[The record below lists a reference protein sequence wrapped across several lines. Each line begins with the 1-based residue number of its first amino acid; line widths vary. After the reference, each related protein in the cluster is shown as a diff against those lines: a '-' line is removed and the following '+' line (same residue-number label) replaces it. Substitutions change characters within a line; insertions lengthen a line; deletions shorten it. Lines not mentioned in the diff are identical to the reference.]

1 MANKVTLSFSGFDE
15 MYEQLDKLNADLHT
29 ITEDALKGSHDVVT
43 RKIKKSLQKGNLPA
57 KGKYSTG
64 ATEKS
69 IIDEPAIEWS
79 GTVASID
86 IGFDFEIS
94 DLTSVMLMYGTPKMK
109 PVKGLKEAVYG
120 AKTKKEIG
128 ELQRQVFEKAI
139 KEAMNR

>member
-29 ITEDALKGSHDVVT
+29 ITEDALKVSHDVVT
-43 RKIKKSLQKGNLPA
+43 RKIKKSMQEGNLPA

-94 DLTSVMLMYGTPKMK
+94 GLTSVMLMYGTPKMK